1 MSSVMQ
7 PFRMAGRGAL
17 AAALV
22 LALTVPQMAQAS
34 GGSVWAECV
43 QGGVSTNHSQKDFK
57 DALDNPPADAAEY
70 SDCLDQIR
78 AAQVKAAR
86 GDTGTTTGTTPAG
99 TTGSGGGTTGGGT
112 SAPTVAPEALQQAL
126 ASKGINPSAPAGTE
140 SAAPAPAV
148 IAGEK
153 VDLDDNR
160 LPSIANAFS
169 LPLPLAAS
177 AVVVMFS
184 AALPV
189 IRFGV
194 GRFGRPPLGTSD
206 DS

>member
-17 AAALV
+17 AAALA
-22 LALTVPQMAQAS
+22 LALTTPQLAQAS
-34 GGSVWAECV
+34 GDSVWQECI
-43 QGGVSTNHSQKDFK
+43 QGGVSTNHPQKDFK
-57 DALDNPPADAAEY
+57 NALDNPPADGAEY

-86 GDTGTTTGTTPAG
+86 GDTTGTSGTTPAG
-99 TTGSGGGTTGGGT
+99 TTGGGGSSGGGG
-112 SAPTVAPEALQQAL
+112 SAPTVAPQALQQAL
-126 ASKGINPSAPAGTE
+126 ADKGINPAAPAGTE

-148 IAGEK
+148 IGGEK
-153 VDLDDNR
+153 VDLDANR

-189 IRFGV
+189 IRFAV